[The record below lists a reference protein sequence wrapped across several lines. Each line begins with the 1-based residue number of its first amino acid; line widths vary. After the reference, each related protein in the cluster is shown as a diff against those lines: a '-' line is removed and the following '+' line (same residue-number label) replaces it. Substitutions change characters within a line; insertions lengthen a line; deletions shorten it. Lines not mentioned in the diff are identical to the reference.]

1 MSTRLASPVTKKAAQ
16 PADSQPVK
24 RYENLIDEL
33 EGIVRSIE
41 SGETG
46 LEGSITAYE
55 HGVGLIKQARA
66 ILDQAEQRITELD
79 LSGDENDGESS
90 GSTR

>member
-1 MSTRLASPVTKKAAQ
+1 MSKK
-16 PADSQPVK
+16 PAKSSEP
-24 RYENLIDEL
+24 RYETLIDEL

-79 LSGDENDGESS
+79 PSGDENDGESS
-90 GSTR
+90 GSAR

>member
-1 MSTRLASPVTKKAAQ
+1 LTAGLASRVSKEAAQ
-16 PADSQPVK
+16 PADDQPSD
-24 RYENLIDEL
+24 RYETIIDEL

-55 HGVGLIKQARA
+55 HGVGLIKRARA

-79 LSGDENDGESS
+79 PAGDEKDGESS

>member
-1 MSTRLASPVTKKAAQ
+1 MSVGLASLVSKKPVKEET
-16 PADSQPVK
+16 PK
-24 RYENLIDEL
+24 RYETLIDEL
-33 EGIVRSIE
+33 EQIVRSIE

-46 LEGSITAYE
+46 LEGSISAYE

-79 LSGDENDGESS
+79 PKGDENDGESS
-90 GSTR
+90 GSTQ

>member
-1 MSTRLASPVTKKAAQ
+1 MSKKSTNEQ
-16 PADSQPVK
+16 PSK
-24 RYENLIDEL
+24 RYETLIDEL
-33 EGIVRSIE
+33 EEIVRSIE

-79 LSGDENDGESS
+79 PSGDENDGESS
-90 GSTR
+90 GSTQ